1 MGIARRVAV
10 AALIGA
16 ALAGCKSQNPQQNA
30 VVPLDVPPEK
40 FEKSKD
46 PPITAQTHV
55 AAGQLAQSQGNFDEA
70 LEQYHKA
77 LKIKKDC
84 LEAVYG
90 IGLVYTLQKDYPH
103 AIETWNQY
111 VKLTKG
117 SATAYSN
124 LGFCQEVAGNFTAAE
139 AAYKAGIAREPRN
152 EPCHVN
158 YGLMLA
164 RRGNKTQALVELQQV
179 LSPAKAHYDLAS
191 VYESLG
197 NVRDAKAEYQQ
208 AVKLDPALDDA
219 RQKLAALGD

>member
-1 MGIARRVAV
+1 MGIARQVAV
-10 AALIGA
+10 AALVGA
-16 ALAGCKSQNPQQNA
+16 ALLGCKSPNQQNA
-30 VVPLDVPPEK
+30 VVPLDTPPEK
-40 FEKSKD
+40 FEKAKD

-70 LEQYHKA
+70 LEQYRTA

-90 IGLVYTLQKDYPH
+90 IGLVYTIQKDYSH

-111 VKLTKG
+111 IKLTKG

-124 LGFCQEVAGNFTAAE
+124 LGFCHEVAGNYTAAE
-139 AAYKAGIAREPRN
+139 AAYKAGIARDPKS

-164 RRGNKTQALVELQQV
+164 RRGKAAQGLDELQKV
-179 LSPAKAHYDLAS
+179 LTPAKAHYDLAS
-191 VYESLG
+191 VYESQG
-197 NVRDAKAEYQQ
+197 NVRDAKFEYQQ
-208 AVKLDPALDDA
+208 AVKFDPSLDDA
-219 RQKLAALGD
+219 KQKLAALGD